1 MTNRR
6 QFVGYGLAALAAA
19 SSSRSAWADDVE
31 KKVFL
36 DYTQKQLN
44 EAYTQTVWAPN
55 AKQVIDGY
63 AKTSEEVRR
72 KLPPVTYAY
81 GDKPSERLDV
91 FAPAG
96 ARGLPVMVF
105 IHGGAWQ
112 QLSKED
118 SAGPAPVFVA
128 AGAVYIAIN
137 FDNMPDNT
145 LPGMVDQCRRA
156 LVWVGANATRFGGDP
171 ERIYVSGHSS
181 GGHLTAV
188 MLSTDWRA
196 CAAPAQLLK
205 GGVVMSG
212 MCDLAPVVLS
222 VRGTYLKLSPEQV
235 TEYSPIRHLN
245 RFNCPVLVAWGTL
258 ESPEF
263 KRQNRQLADALAG
276 RARLAGVLRI
286 KGANHFEVVNELNRA
301 DTSLTRAT
309 LALMGLTD

>member
-6 QFVGYGLAALAAA
+6 QFVGYGLSALAVA
-19 SSSRSAWADDVE
+19 SSSRFARADDAD

-44 EAYTQTVWAPN
+44 DAYTQTVWAPN

-63 AKTSEEVRR
+63 AVTSAEVRR
-72 KLPPVTYAY
+72 KLAPVTYAY
-81 GDKPSERLDV
+81 GDKPSEQLDV
-91 FAPAG
+91 FAPAN
-96 ARGLPVMVF
+96 ARGLPIMVF

-112 QLSKED
+112 QLSKDD
-118 SAGPAPVFVA
+118 SAGPAPTFVT
-128 AGAVYIAIN
+128 AGAIYIAIN
-137 FDNMPDNT
+137 FDNLPGNT

-156 LVWVGANATRFGGDP
+156 LAWVGANATRFGGDP

-196 CAAPAQLLK
+196 HGAPAQLLK

-212 MCDLAPVVLS
+212 MGDLAPVVLS
-222 VRGTYLKLSPEQV
+222 VRGSYLKLNPAQV
-235 TEYSPIRHLN
+235 SEYSPIEHLD
-245 RFNCPVLVAWGTL
+245 RFNCPVIVAWGTL

-263 KRQNRQLADALAG
+263 KRQNRQLADALTR
-276 RARLAGVLRI
+276 RARLAGVFQV
-286 KGANHFEVVNELNRA
+286 KGANHFEVVNELNRT
-301 DTSLTRAT
+301 DSDLSRAT
-309 LALMGLTD
+309 LALMG

>member
-6 QFVGYGLAALAAA
+6 QFVGYGLSALAAA
-19 SSSRSAWADDVE
+19 TASRFARADDAD

-36 DYTQKQLN
+36 DYTQQQLN
-44 EAYTQTVWAPN
+44 DAYTQTVWAPN

-63 AKTSEEVRR
+63 AVTSAEVRR

-81 GDKPSERLDV
+81 GDKASEQLDV
-91 FAPAG
+91 FAPAN
-96 ARGLPVMVF
+96 ARGLPIMVF

-112 QLSKED
+112 QLSKDD

-128 AGAVYIAIN
+128 AGAIYIAIN
-137 FDNMPDNT
+137 FDNMPGNT

-156 LVWVGANATRFGGDP
+156 LAWVGANAARFGGDS

-188 MLSTDWRA
+188 MLSTDWQA
-196 CAAPAQLLK
+196 YGAAAQLLK

-212 MCDLAPVVLS
+212 MGDLAPVVLS

-235 TEYSPIRHLN
+235 VEYSPIRHLG
-245 RFNCPVLVAWGTL
+245 RFNCPVIVAWGTL

-263 KRQNRQLADALAG
+263 KRQNRQLADALAH
-276 RARLAGVLRI
+276 RARLACVLQV

-301 DTSLTRAT
+301 DSDLSRAT
-309 LALMGLTD
+309 LALMG